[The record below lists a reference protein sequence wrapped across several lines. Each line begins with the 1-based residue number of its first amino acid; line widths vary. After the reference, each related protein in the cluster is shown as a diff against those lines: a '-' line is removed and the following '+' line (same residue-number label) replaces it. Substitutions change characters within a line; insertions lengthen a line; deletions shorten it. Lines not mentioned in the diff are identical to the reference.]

1 MNRKRS
7 VIVTGSSSGIGK
19 AISDLLLEQG
29 HHVIGVSRQPE
40 RQASHEQYT
49 AFAFDLKNIAEMP
62 QMVKAILDSHPA
74 VDALVSNAGIP
85 SMGGLEQWSGVAMS
99 EAIQMNLTSHM
110 ALSRYVM
117 PHLRR
122 QAASDIVF
130 MASEAAHKTS
140 KNGAVYCAAKF
151 GLRGFAQ
158 ALRQEGAASGV
169 RVSTVSPG
177 FVRTPF
183 FNQLDFE
190 PGPEPE
196 HAIAPATVADAVTH
210 ILTAAP
216 NVVFDEI
223 RLTPLKHVMTRRVAG
238 IQS

>member
-1 MNRKRS
+1 MS
-7 VIVTGSSSGIGK
+7 DVI
-19 AISDLLLEQG
+19 
-29 HHVIGVSRQPE
+29 
-40 RQASHEQYT
+40 
-49 AFAFDLKNIAEMP
+49 
-62 QMVKAILDSHPA
+62 
-74 VDALVSNAGIP
+74 
-85 SMGGLEQWSGVAMS
+85 
-99 EAIQMNLTSHM
+99 
-110 ALSRYVM
+110 
-117 PHLRR
+117 
-122 QAASDIVF
+122 F

-183 FNQLDFE
+183 FTDLDFE

-196 HAIAPATVADAVTH
+196 HAIAPETVAETVAH

-216 NVVFDEI
+216 HVVFDEI
-223 RLTPLKHVMTRRVAG
+223 RLTPLKHVMARRTPGATL
-238 IQS
+238 